1 MKRSFILVAMLV
13 AFLSLF
19 AEGTP
24 KGAHLCIEYAK
35 AISSDSVV
43 WNFLDPFGQY
53 DIRFISNWFEN
64 IEFADNDDDSGYSEN
79 FLKQHSGHSGT
90 IVYFD
95 GEYKTRCSGTL
106 IGENYFITAGHCAH
120 AENIGVLFGYQ
131 IEDRGGNDIEFP
143 RVSPEG
149 YLDDTGVYRLY
160 DDPDSDYLNFRVH
173 PAYFRIDKADFY
185 YNTDHAV
192 ENGLANV
199 GWISKE
205 YNIPKPAATMT
216 WPNDD
221 PNGEELGKID
231 YAIYKLESNMNF
243 SQANGAKLEPPSNWS
258 DPWPWESPDNQ
269 PSQNIIS
276 PDLSMPWLLPDNT
289 NGLRGWARVNTAVLQ
304 KDTPINIIG
313 FPGVVALG
321 DLNGLKIINA
331 GSVENGKGR
340 DNAFYA
346 DHEEDILIFKDAD
359 LLPGNSGSSV
369 IDNRDRLAGVAVWTD
384 CAPGGTSA
392 WDQILLNI
400 LNNPDELKRP
410 AKNYATPMWK
420 ICRASRVVKNAAND
434 QNCNGRND
442 WWDFILSL
450 RFIRFEFLGI
460 DGFLLNNLA
469 LSSSAS
475 EVQNYKYDIN
485 QKKLISETKVLPP
498 YTYQVAWSN
507 NGDFFYVAIHNNSVY
522 LFKNGTALGEI
533 SNYPALSGSGTLV
546 KGNDIYLAGGYV
558 AGGIQYLSNGN
569 QNNSGNTV
577 QLITKISSDGQNG
590 YNFSTVATLP
600 SDFEDI
606 RIFSL
611 GNDIYV
617 SGNTDDHFVIYKL
630 LSNNTLIPAS
640 DASQP
645 VRKDYNLTASDGKI
659 IVSGGATDYIRNV
672 LNIEEGNP
680 YPEGFAVYNNIIM
693 LEPSVSDDWV
703 TVAENINNK
712 IIMFSV
718 TAIENG
724 KLVIVNPFV
733 TAETSMQKFVLDLSD
748 IPIDGENLNVS
759 FESHPIIYC
768 LNESEDTVSG
778 GLEFG
783 GECVPFTHPWYSSFS
798 AGATVYSLSGKGERL
813 YVGTNNA
820 IKVYDIS
827 DPISP
832 VLVSSFSTSSRVN
845 DLEVYGDALFAAT
858 NSGLYKLDASNDT
871 LTQTLFVSAFLNSQY
886 KVEVYDGKLYVGDD
900 NGIKIRDLETLS
912 VLTSVNN
919 GSVLDFAIENGEIGL
934 YKDALFSPVEIR
946 DAETLT
952 LKANEFFGCFEI
964 EMGSSNG
971 RFYLSCDD
979 ETYRFEDDGDGGISF
994 TELSGDIRE
1003 LQDVYTFDGYS
1014 YLYDENTIWIS
1025 TSNDVPAICGNGIV
1039 EGDEVC
1045 DGGQIDCEELDSN
1058 YVSGT
1063 ATCNSTCDGYNTN
1076 NCSDDGW

>member
-1 MKRSFILVAMLV
+1 MKKCFILSAILL
-13 AFLSLF
+13 AFLTLF

-24 KGAHLCIEYAK
+24 KGAHTCLAYAK
-35 AISSDSVV
+35 AMFPDYKIGNVNVWSVI
-43 WNFLDPFGQY
+43 DPFNQL
-53 DIRFISNWFEN
+53 DVNFIPNWFDH
-64 IEFADNDDDSGYSEN
+64 IEFADDFSDYSQE
-79 FLKQHSGHSGT
+79 FLQQHSGHSGT

-131 IEDRGGNDIEFP
+131 MEDRGGNNNFTGYP
-143 RVSPEG
+143 RVSLEG
-149 YLDDTGVYRLY
+149 YLDDNGNYRYYGETG
-160 DDPDSDYLNFRVH
+160 SEYLSFMEH
-173 PAYFRIDKADFY
+173 PAYFPIDKDIQY
-185 YNTDHAV
+185 GYNEDRAV
-192 ENGLANV
+192 ENGWANV
-199 GWISKE
+199 GWISMDD
-205 YNIPKPAATMT
+205 NVPKPAETMT

-221 PNGEELGKID
+221 PNGEKLGMID
-231 YAIYKLESNMNF
+231 YAIYKLDKNSDLAYPGNVE
-243 SQANGAKLEPPSNWS
+243 
-258 DPWPWESPDNQ
+258 DPWPWDSENNQ
-269 PSQNIIS
+269 SSQNTIS
-276 PDLSMPWLLPDNT
+276 TNLVLPWILPDNT
-289 NGLRGWARVNTAVLQ
+289 NGFRGWTRVRTAVPKEGSAL
-304 KDTPINIIG
+304 NIIG
-313 FPGVVALG
+313 FPGVASFG
-321 DLNGLKIINA
+321 TYNGLKIVNG
-331 GSVENGKGR
+331 GSVVNGKGR
-340 DNAFYA
+340 GLSFSY
-346 DHEEDILIFKDAD
+346 EEDILIFQDAD

-369 IDNRDRLAGVAVWTD
+369 IDSFGRLAGVAVWTD

-400 LNNPDELKRP
+400 LQDYRELIRD
-410 AKNYATPMWK
+410 AQNYATPMWK
-420 ICRASRVVKNAAND
+420 ICRASKIVKNAAND

-450 RFIRFEFLGI
+450 RFINIEFWGI
-460 DGFLLNNLA
+460 NGFLLNNLA

-485 QKKLISETKVLPP
+485 QKKLISDTKVLPP

-533 SNYPALSGSGTLV
+533 SNYPALSGSSTLV

-590 YNFSTVATLP
+590 YNFSIVATLP

-617 SGNTDDHFVIYKL
+617 SGNTDGHFVIYKL

-659 IVSGGATDYIRNV
+659 IVSGGATNYIRNV

-680 YPEGFAVYNNIIM
+680 FPDGFAVYNNIIM
-693 LEPSVSDDWV
+693 LEPDVSNNWV
-703 TVAENINNK
+703 TVAENMNNK
-712 IIMFSV
+712 IIMLSV
-718 TAIENG
+718 TAIDDGN
-724 KLVIVNPFV
+724 LVIVNPFV

-783 GECVPFTHPWYSSFS
+783 GECVPFTHPWYNSFS
-798 AGATVYSLSGKGERL
+798 AGATVYSLSGKGNRL

-820 IKVYDIS
+820 IKIYDIS

-832 VLVSSFSTSSRVN
+832 VLVSSFSTNSRVN
-845 DLEVYGDALFAAT
+845 DLEVYGNTLFAAT
-858 NSGLYKLDASNDT
+858 NGGLYKLDASNDT
-871 LTQTLFVSAFLNSQY
+871 LTQTLFISTFLNSQY
-886 KVEVYDGKLYVGDD
+886 KVEVDNGKLYVGED
-900 NGIKIRDLETLS
+900 NGIKVRDLDTLS

-934 YKDALFSPVEIR
+934 YKDALFYPVEIR
-946 DAETLT
+946 DAENLT

-964 EMGSSNG
+964 EVGSSFG

-1003 LQDVYTFDGYS
+1003 LQDVYTFDGYT
-1014 YLYDENTIWIS
+1014 YFYDENTIWIS
-1025 TSNDVPAICGNGIV
+1025 TNSDVPALCGNGIV

-1045 DGGQIDCEELDSN
+1045 DGGQINCEELDSN

-1063 ATCNSTCDGYNTN
+1063 ATCNATCDGYNTN

>member
-1 MKRSFILVAMLV
+1 MERKMKRIFILVATLV
-13 AFLSLF
+13 SFVSSF
-19 AEGTP
+19 AEGIHKEP
-24 KGAHLCIEYAK
+24 HSCLEYAK
-35 AISSDSVV
+35 AISPDATVGNIRV
-43 WNFLDPFGQY
+43 WDVLDPLNQL
-53 DIRFISNWFEN
+53 DNTFIPNWFDH
-64 IEFADNDDDSGYSEN
+64 IEFADDFSDYSQE
-79 FLKQHSGHSGT
+79 FLQQHSGHSGT

-131 IEDRGGNDIEFP
+131 IEDRGGNNNFTGLP
-143 RVSPEG
+143 RVSREG
-149 YLDDTGVYRLY
+149 YLDDNGIYRY
-160 DDPDSDYLNFRVH
+160 YGEAGSDYLNFMEH
-173 PAYFRIDKADFY
+173 PAYFPINRSFQY
-185 YNTDHAV
+185 RYNVDYSV
-192 ENGLANV
+192 ENGWANV
-199 GWISKE
+199 GWLSRD
-205 YNIPKPAATMT
+205 YMFPQAASTMT

-221 PNGEELGKID
+221 PNGEKLGMID
-231 YAIYKLESNMNF
+231 YAIYKLDKNSDLAYPGNVE
-243 SQANGAKLEPPSNWS
+243 
-258 DPWPWESPDNQ
+258 DPWPWRSENNQ
-269 PSQNIIS
+269 SSQNTIS
-276 PDLSMPWLLPDNT
+276 TNLVLPWILPDNT
-289 NGLRGWARVNTAVLQ
+289 NGFRGWARVNTSVLQ
-304 KDTPINIIG
+304 ENDPLSIIG
-313 FPGVVALG
+313 FPGAAGAL
-321 DLNGLKIINA
+321 KVINT
-331 GSVENGKGR
+331 GSVVNGQDYGL
-340 DNAFYA
+340 AFSY
-346 DHEEDILIFKDAD
+346 EEDILIFKDAD

-369 IDNRDRLAGVAVWTD
+369 IDSRDRLAGVAVWTD

-400 LNNPDELKRP
+400 LNNPDELRRP

-442 WWDFILSL
+442 LWDFILSL

-522 LFKNGTALGEI
+522 LFKNGAALGEI
-533 SNYPALSGSGTLV
+533 SNYPALSGSSTLV

-590 YNFSTVATLP
+590 YNFSIVATLP

-617 SGNTDDHFVIYKL
+617 SGNTDGHFVIYKL

-659 IVSGGATDYIRNV
+659 IVSGGATDYISTV
-672 LNIEEGNP
+672 LAIEEREP

-693 LEPSVSDDWV
+693 LEPDVSNNWV
-703 TVAENINNK
+703 TVAENMNNK
-712 IIMFSV
+712 IIMLSV
-718 TAIENG
+718 TAIDDGN
-724 KLVIVNPFV
+724 LVIVNPFI
-733 TAETSMQKFVLDLSD
+733 TAENSMQKFVLDLSD
-748 IPIDGENLNVS
+748 IPINGEELNVS
-759 FESHPIIYC
+759 FESHPVGFC
-768 LNESEDTVSG
+768 LSESNDNLVSG
-778 GLEFG
+778 LEQS
-783 GECVPFTHPWYSSFS
+783 GECVPFTHPWYNSFS
-798 AGATVYSLSGKGERL
+798 AGATVYSLDGKGDRL

-827 DPISP
+827 DPTSP

-845 DLEVYGDALFAAT
+845 DLEVYGDVLFAAT
-858 NSGLYKLDASNDT
+858 NGGLYKLDASNDT

-886 KVEVYDGKLYVGDD
+886 KVEVYNGKLYVGED
-900 NGIKIRDLETLS
+900 NGIKVRDLDTLS

-946 DAETLT
+946 DADTLA

-964 EMGSSNG
+964 EVGSSDG

-1003 LQDVYTFDGYS
+1003 LQDVYTYNGYT
-1014 YLYDENTIWIS
+1014 YFYDENTIWIS
-1025 TSNDVPAICGNGIV
+1025 TSNDVPALCGNGIV

-1063 ATCNSTCDGYNTN
+1063 ATCNATCDGYNTN